1 MVWWFRY
8 GLSVLLLL
16 LSYSVLNAAYMDQ
29 SGALYGLGCVVIFA
43 AVAVMPDV

>member
-1 MVWWFRY
+1 MDWWLRY
-8 GLSVLLLL
+8 SLSILLLL

-29 SGALYGLGCVVIFA
+29 SLVLYGLACLGIFA